1 MQTKH
6 PSLPRYPDRLDTH
19 PVVALTVQ
27 APELVMF
34 TMEKSGPVAL
44 ATHWALVAEIH
55 RAPQIK
61 ANVTRARRAIVNS
74 LLDNVAGL
82 TSLVG

>member
-6 PSLPRYPDRLDTH
+6 PSPFRYRDRLDTH
-19 PVVALTVQ
+19 PVVALTLQ
-27 APELVMF
+27 APPVVLF

-44 ATHWALVAEIH
+44 ATHWPLVVEIR